1 MTSAPPSTAA
11 DNDTLLRRIAVTLS
25 ALAVFRIGQWI
36 PLPGLDPA
44 ALGHSQEFLAVGS
57 PRAMTSIMA
66 LGIAPL
72 LTALILAESAMCASM
87 RLRRW
92 AATPAGHARLWRA
105 AIVGALVLA
114 SLQAYG
120 VASSLAAIPGLV
132 VAPGWQFYAGTVTSF
147 LGATLIVVLLASW
160 ITTHGIAP
168 GIWVL
173 FSAIQAEAL
182 IQPLLAQLPLLA
194 MGALSPENFLGNVA
208 QRFAVLAAAAALLAT
223 LVKARPPLSDALE
236 LIWTPLVAGL
246 VVSLSVGALLILQR
260 LLFPAGSLDI
270 TAQFA
275 ADIYLP
281 LLAIAVAVVLLARR
295 KSFLAPGQRLDVVAA
310 VPIIAALV
318 LFCGLALALPYA
330 RSACL
335 LAAAGLLIAEAI
347 RPAARPA
354 GPPLAR
360 E

>member
-1 MTSAPPSTAA
+1 MTSAPPSTAT
-11 DNDTLLRRIAVTLS
+11 DKDTLFRRIVVTLC
-25 ALAVFRIGQWI
+25 ALTVFRIGQWI
-36 PLPGLDPA
+36 PLPGLDLA
-44 ALGHSQEFLAVGS
+44 ALGHSQQLLAVGS

-72 LTALILAESAMCASM
+72 LTVLILAESAMCASM

-92 AATPAGHARLWRA
+92 TATPAGHARWRA

-114 SLQAYG
+114 GLQAYG
-120 VASSLAAIPGLV
+120 VSSSLATIPGLV
-132 VAPGWQFYAGTVTSF
+132 VAPGWQFYAGAVTSF

-160 ITTHGIAP
+160 ITTHGIGP

-173 FSAIQAEAL
+173 FGAIQAEAF

-208 QRFAVLAAAAALLAT
+208 LRFAVLAAATAVLAT
-223 LVKARPPLSDALE
+223 LVKARPPLSDAPE

-310 VPIIAALV
+310 VPVIAALV

-335 LAAAGLLIAEAI
+335 LAVAGLLIAEAI